1 MAAAALPVKEA
12 KGKSMIASIWRGC
25 YLTVAVIAM
34 WAWVD
39 VAPTGAQPGPDGVHV
54 QPPAKAAWNEL
65 LQRSPFPYL
74 IPLPEPR
81 PTAVDGTYTKSVVAH
96 AERVHCLRCPDYAPE
111 GGLWRIHFD
120 KGTFR
125 IIHAETAW
133 KSIGTFIVAG
143 DRLLLANDPNCID
156 TVGLYTWRVEGG
168 QLFLEAID
176 DPCAIK
182 LRGLNLTQQPW
193 RACRPP
199 TIEAAVTEHWPKPEG
214 CD

>member
-1 MAAAALPVKEA
+1 MK
-12 KGKSMIASIWRGC
+12 ASIWRGC

-39 VAPTGAQPGPDGVHV
+39 VAPTGAQPGPGGVHV
-54 QPPAKAAWNEL
+54 QSPAKAAWNEL
-65 LQRSPFPYL
+65 LQRSPFPYVL
-74 IPLPEPR
+74 PLPEPR
-81 PTAVDGTYTKSVVAH
+81 PTVVDGTYTKSVVAP

-111 GGLWRIHFD
+111 GGLWKIRFD

-156 TVGLYTWRVEGG
+156 TIGLYTWRLEEG
-168 QLFLEAID
+168 QLYLEAID

-199 TIEAAVTEHWPKPEG
+199 TIEAAITEHWPKPEG

>member
-1 MAAAALPVKEA
+1 MKT
-12 KGKSMIASIWRGC
+12 SSWRRR
-25 YLTVAVIAM
+25 YLAVAVIAM
-34 WAWVD
+34 WVWLYA
-39 VAPTGAQPGPDGVHV
+39 APAGAQPGPGGVHV
-54 QPPAKAAWNEL
+54 LPPAKAAWNEL

-74 IPLPEPR
+74 MPLPEHR
-81 PTAVDGTYTKSVVAH
+81 PTAVDGTYTKFVVAQ

-111 GGLWRIHFD
+111 GGLWKIRFD

-125 IIHAETAW
+125 IIHTETAW

-156 TVGLYTWRVEGG
+156 TVGLYTWRLEEG
-168 QLFLEAID
+168 QFFLEVVD

>member
-1 MAAAALPVKEA
+1 VVTVALPAKEA
-12 KGKSMIASIWRGC
+12 KGKSMKASTWLGR
-25 YLTVAVIAM
+25 YLTVAAIAM

-39 VAPTGAQPGPDGVHV
+39 VAPTGAQPGPGGVHV

-65 LQRSPFPYL
+65 LQHRPFPY
-74 IPLPEPR
+74 IMPLPEPR

-96 AERVHCLRCPDYAPE
+96 AEIVHCLRCPDYAPE
-111 GGLWRIHFD
+111 GGLWRIQFD

-125 IIHAETAW
+125 IIHAEKAW
-133 KSIGTFIVAG
+133 KSIGTFVVAG
-143 DRLLLANDPNCID
+143 NRLLLANDPNCID
-156 TVGLYTWRVEGG
+156 TVGLYTWRLEGG
-168 QLFLEAID
+168 QLFLEVID

-182 LRGLNLTQQPW
+182 LRGLNLTHQPW

-199 TIEAAVTEHWPKPEG
+199 TIEAAVTEHWAKPEG

>member
-1 MAAAALPVKEA
+1 MK
-12 KGKSMIASIWRGC
+12 ASSWRRR
-25 YLTVAVIAM
+25 YLAVAVIAM
-34 WAWVD
+34 WVCLYA
-39 VAPTGAQPGPDGVHV
+39 APAGAQPGPGGVHV
-54 QPPAKAAWNEL
+54 PPPAKAAWNEL

-74 IPLPEPR
+74 MPLPEQR
-81 PTAVDGTYTKSVVAH
+81 PTAVDGTYTKFVVAQ

-111 GGLWRIHFD
+111 GGLWKIRFD

-156 TVGLYTWRVEGG
+156 TVGLYTWRLEEG
-168 QLFLEAID
+168 QFFLEVVD

>member
-1 MAAAALPVKEA
+1 MVAA
-12 KGKSMIASIWRGC
+12 
-25 YLTVAVIAM
+25 IAM

-39 VAPTGAQPGPDGVHV
+39 VGPIGAQPGPGGVHV

-65 LQRSPFPYL
+65 LQRSPFPY
-74 IPLPEPR
+74 IMPLPEPR
-81 PTAVDGTYTKSVVAH
+81 PTAVDGTYTKSVVVR
-96 AERVHCLRCPDYAPE
+96 AERAHCLRCPDYAPE
-111 GGLWRIHFD
+111 GGLWRIQFD

-133 KSIGTFIVAG
+133 KSIGTCIVAG

-156 TVGLYTWRVEGG
+156 TVGLYTWRLEGG
-168 QLFLEAID
+168 QLFLEVID

>member
-1 MAAAALPVKEA
+1 
-12 KGKSMIASIWRGC
+12 MIASIWRRR
-25 YLTVAVIAM
+25 YLAVAVIAM
-34 WAWVD
+34 WTWLDA
-39 VAPTGAQPGPDGVHV
+39 ALTGAQSGPGGVHV
-54 QPPAKAAWNEL
+54 PPPAKAAWNEL
-65 LQRSPFPYL
+65 LQRSPFPYAM
-74 IPLPEPR
+74 PLPDSR
-81 PTAVDGTYTKSVVAH
+81 PTAVDGTYTKSVVVQ

-111 GGLWRIHFD
+111 GGLWKIRFD
-120 KGTFR
+120 KGAFR

-156 TVGLYTWRVEGG
+156 TVGLYTWRLEEG

-182 LRGLNLTQQPW
+182 LRGLNLAQQPW

-199 TIEAAVTEHWPKPEG
+199 TIEAAVTEHWQKPEG

>member
-1 MAAAALPVKEA
+1 MK
-12 KGKSMIASIWRGC
+12 ASIWRRR
-25 YLTVAVIAM
+25 YLAVAVIAL
-34 WAWVD
+34 WAWLD
-39 VAPTGAQPGPDGVHV
+39 AAPAGAQPGPGGVHV
-54 QPPAKAAWNEL
+54 QSPAKAAWNEL
-65 LQRSPFPYL
+65 LQRSPFPYVL
-74 IPLPEPR
+74 PLPEPK
-81 PTAVDGTYTKSVVAH
+81 PTVVDGTYTKSVVAP
-96 AERVHCLRCPDYAPE
+96 AERVHCLRCPDYLPE
-111 GGLWRIHFD
+111 GGLWKIRFD

-156 TVGLYTWRVEGG
+156 TVGLYTWRLEEG
-168 QLFLEAID
+168 QFFLEAID

>member
-1 MAAAALPVKEA
+1 LIIAIIEHSKTKSKQKIIRDPSIRKFGSARKIGYSEPERSRRLRKNRFRYKKHVRLQGSAMAAAALPAKEA
-12 KGKSMIASIWRGC
+12 KGKSMKASTWRGC
-25 YLTVAVIAM
+25 YLTVATIAM

-39 VAPTGAQPGPDGVHV
+39 VAPTGAQSGPGGVHV
-54 QPPAKAAWNEL
+54 QSPAKAAWNEL

-125 IIHAETAW
+125 IIHTETAW
-133 KSIGTFIVAG
+133 KSIGT
-143 DRLLLANDPNCID
+143 
-156 TVGLYTWRVEGG
+156 
-168 QLFLEAID
+168 
-176 DPCAIK
+176 
-182 LRGLNLTQQPW
+182 
-193 RACRPP
+193 
-199 TIEAAVTEHWPKPEG
+199 
-214 CD
+214 

>member
-1 MAAAALPVKEA
+1 MK
-12 KGKSMIASIWRGC
+12 ASIRRGC
-25 YLTVAVIAM
+25 YLTVAAIAM

-39 VAPTGAQPGPDGVHV
+39 VAPTGAQSGPGGVHV
-54 QPPAKAAWNEL
+54 QSSAKAAWNEL
-65 LQRSPFPYL
+65 LKRSPFPYAM
-74 IPLPEPR
+74 PLPEPR
-81 PTAVDGTYTKSVVAH
+81 PTAVDGTYTKSVVAL

-111 GGLWRIHFD
+111 GGLWRVHFD

-125 IIHAETAW
+125 IIRAETAW

-156 TVGLYTWRVEGG
+156 TVGLYTWRLEEG

-193 RACRPP
+193 QACRPP

>member
-1 MAAAALPVKEA
+1 MK
-12 KGKSMIASIWRGC
+12 ASIWRRR
-25 YLTVAVIAM
+25 YLAVTVIAL
-34 WAWVD
+34 WAWLD
-39 VAPTGAQPGPDGVHV
+39 AAPAGAQPGPGGVHV

-65 LQRSPFPYL
+65 LQRSPFPYVL
-74 IPLPEPR
+74 PLPEPK
-81 PTAVDGTYTKSVVAH
+81 PTVVDGTYTKSVVAP

-111 GGLWRIHFD
+111 GGLWKIHFD

-125 IIHAETAW
+125 IIHAETSW

-156 TVGLYTWRVEGG
+156 TVGLYTWRLTGG
-168 QLFLEAID
+168 LLFLEAID

>member
-1 MAAAALPVKEA
+1 MK
-12 KGKSMIASIWRGC
+12 ASFWLTC
-25 YLTVAVIAM
+25 YLTVAAIAM

-39 VAPTGAQPGPDGVHV
+39 ATPTGAQTGPGGVQV
-54 QPPAKAAWNEL
+54 QPPAQAAWNEL
-65 LQRSPFPYL
+65 LRRSPFPYAM
-74 IPLPEPR
+74 PLPEPR
-81 PTAVDGTYTKSVVAH
+81 PTAVDGTYIKSVVVQ
-96 AERVHCLRCPDYAPE
+96 AELVHCLRCPDYAPA
-111 GGLWRIHFD
+111 GGLWRIRFD

-156 TVGLYTWRVEGG
+156 TVGLYTWRLEGG

-182 LRGLNLTQQPW
+182 LRGQNLTQQPW
-193 RACRPP
+193 QACRPP
-199 TIEAAVTEHWPKPEG
+199 TIEAAVTEHWPKPAG

>member
-1 MAAAALPVKEA
+1 MKP
-12 KGKSMIASIWRGC
+12 STWREGS
-25 YLTVAVIAM
+25 LTVAAIAM
-34 WAWVD
+34 WTWVG
-39 VAPTGAQPGPDGVHV
+39 VAPFAAQPGQGGAPD
-54 QPPAKAAWNEL
+54 PTSAKIAWNEL

-74 IPLPEPR
+74 MPLPEPR
-81 PTAVDGTYTKSVVAH
+81 PTAIDGTYTKSVVAR
-96 AERVHCLRCPDYAPE
+96 AERVHCLRCPDYAPD
-111 GGLWRIHFD
+111 GGLWKINFD

-133 KSIGTFIVAG
+133 KSIGSIIVAG

-156 TVGLYTWRVEGG
+156 TVGLYAWRLEGG
-168 QLFLEAID
+168 LLFLEVID

-199 TIEAAVTEHWPKPEG
+199 SLADGVAENGSQPEG

>member
-1 MAAAALPVKEA
+1 MK
-12 KGKSMIASIWRGC
+12 ASIWRGC
-25 YLTVAVIAM
+25 YLTVATIAM

-39 VAPTGAQPGPDGVHV
+39 VAPTGAQSGPGGVHV
-54 QPPAKAAWNEL
+54 QSPAKAAWNEL
-65 LQRSPFPYL
+65 LQRSPFPYVL
-74 IPLPEPR
+74 PLPEPN
-81 PTAVDGTYTKSVVAH
+81 PTVVDGTYTKSVVAP

-111 GGLWRIHFD
+111 GGLWKIRFD

-156 TVGLYTWRVEGG
+156 TIGLYTWRLEEG
-168 QLFLEAID
+168 QLYLEAID

-199 TIEAAVTEHWPKPEG
+199 TIEAAITEHWPKPEG

>member
-1 MAAAALPVKEA
+1 MAAVALPAKEA
-12 KGKSMIASIWRGC
+12 RGESMKASIWRRR
-25 YLTVAVIAM
+25 YLTVAVIAL
-34 WAWVD
+34 WAWLD
-39 VAPTGAQPGPDGVHV
+39 AAPAGAQPGPGGVHV
-54 QPPAKAAWNEL
+54 QPPAKAAWDEL
-65 LQRSPFPYL
+65 LQRSPFPY
-74 IPLPEPR
+74 IMPLPEPR
-81 PTAVDGTYTKSVVAH
+81 PSAVDGTYTKSVVAH

-156 TVGLYTWRVEGG
+156 TVGLYTWRLEEGR
-168 QLFLEAID
+168 LFLEAID

>member
-1 MAAAALPVKEA
+1 
-12 KGKSMIASIWRGC
+12 
-25 YLTVAVIAM
+25 M

-39 VAPTGAQPGPDGVHV
+39 VAPTGAQSGPGGVHV
-54 QPPAKAAWNEL
+54 QSPAKAAWNEL
-65 LQRSPFPYL
+65 LQRSPFPHVL
-74 IPLPEPR
+74 PLPEPK
-81 PTAVDGTYTKSVVAH
+81 PTVVDGTYTKSVVAP
-96 AERVHCLRCPDYAPE
+96 AERVHCLRCPDYLPE
-111 GGLWRIHFD
+111 GGLWKIRFD

-156 TVGLYTWRVEGG
+156 TIGLYTWRLEEG
-168 QLFLEAID
+168 QLYLEAID

-199 TIEAAVTEHWPKPEG
+199 TIEAATTEHWPKPEG

>member
-1 MAAAALPVKEA
+1 MAAVALPAEEA
-12 KGKSMIASIWRGC
+12 KSKSMKASSWREGS
-25 YLTVAVIAM
+25 LTVAAIAM
-34 WAWVD
+34 WAWAG
-39 VAPTGAQPGPDGVHV
+39 VAPSGAQPVPGGVQV

-65 LQRSPFPYL
+65 LKHSPFPYL
-74 IPLPEPR
+74 MPLPEPR
-81 PTAVDGTYTKSVVAH
+81 PTAIDGTYTKSVVAR

-111 GGLWRIHFD
+111 GGLWRINFD

-125 IIHAETAW
+125 IIHAETTW

-143 DRLLLANDPNCID
+143 DRLLFANDPTCID
-156 TVGLYTWRVEGG
+156 TVGLYTWHLEGG
-168 QLFLEAID
+168 RLFLEVID

-199 TIEAAVTEHWPKPEG
+199 SLEAAVTEHWSKPEG

>member
-1 MAAAALPVKEA
+1 MSCPFRNPKP
-12 KGKSMIASIWRGC
+12 
-25 YLTVAVIAM
+25 TV
-34 WAWVD
+34 
-39 VAPTGAQPGPDGVHV
+39 
-54 QPPAKAAWNEL
+54 
-65 LQRSPFPYL
+65 
-74 IPLPEPR
+74 
-81 PTAVDGTYTKSVVAH
+81 VDGTYTKSVVAP

-111 GGLWRIHFD
+111 GGLWKIRFD

-156 TVGLYTWRVEGG
+156 TIGLYTWRLEEG
-168 QLFLEAID
+168 QLYLEAID

-193 RACRPP
+193 RACRPS
-199 TIEAAVTEHWPKPEG
+199 TIEAAITEHWPKPEG

>member
-1 MAAAALPVKEA
+1 MAAAALPAKEA
-12 KGKSMIASIWRGC
+12 KGKSMKASIWRGC

-65 LQRSPFPYL
+65 LQRSPFPY
-74 IPLPEPR
+74 IMPLPEPR

-156 TVGLYTWRVEGG
+156 TVGLYTWRLTGG
-168 QLFLEAID
+168 LAFPRGDRRSVCDQTAWAEPDPAALASLPPAHHRGRHHRALAEAG
-176 DPCAIK
+176 
-182 LRGLNLTQQPW
+182 R
-193 RACRPP
+193 
-199 TIEAAVTEHWPKPEG
+199 V
-214 CD
+214 